1 MIDVKRMISMI
12 GKTVEDLISVGLLAV
27 NKKPKP
33 RYSGDDE
40 LVLDMVREGV
50 LLAFDRKTKKLIRI
64 SLTLLDIDK
73 PKYHFPNEL
82 PRPLIPFM
90 TKEYVYQ
97 KMGKPYES
105 KGPIEFMGDI
115 LGVVEH
121 YRLDR
126 NIFGEISL
134 LLYYT
139 DDQQSVESLSFMY
152 TDNVLWGE
160 LGS

>member
-12 GKTVEDLISVGLLAV
+12 GKTAEDIISVGLLAV

-50 LLAFDRKTKKLIRI
+50 FLVFDRKTKKLIRI
-64 SLTLLDIDK
+64 NITLLDADK

-82 PRPLIPFM
+82 PRPLMSIM

-97 KMGKPYES
+97 AMGKPYES
-105 KGPIEFMGDI
+105 KLPVEFMGKI
-115 LGVVEH
+115 LGGVEH

-126 NIFGEISL
+126 NIFGELSL
-134 LLYYT
+134 LLYYAT
-139 DDQQSVESLSFMY
+139 DQTHIRSLTFIYS
-152 TDNVLWGE
+152 DEVSWGE